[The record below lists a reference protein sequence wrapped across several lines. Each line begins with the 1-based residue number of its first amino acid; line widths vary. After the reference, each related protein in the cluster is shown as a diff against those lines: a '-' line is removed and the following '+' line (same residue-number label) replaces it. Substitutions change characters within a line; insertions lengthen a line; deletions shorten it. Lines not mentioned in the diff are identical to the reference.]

1 VEATDGPSRADQSPE
16 KDFLKKIKYISSF
29 PELIASNEKLQR
41 KYNLTANRNG
51 EI

>member
-1 VEATDGPSRADQSPE
+1 MGRRARNKAQKFFFIISRPLQN
-16 KDFLKKIKYISSF
+16 
-29 PELIASNEKLQR
+29 LIASNEKLQR